1 MIKLATALGGG
12 PGGDGVL
19 RQTIVISE
27 QALVPLPT
35 GISTEFGS
43 TLPCAAL
50 TAWSAVVVHGG
61 VGPGSVVVTQGT
73 GAGVFLAVR
82 GLPVRQDAG
91 DARRRDDFEQA
102 KAAKLAE
109 LGADAIINYRATN
122 PIGRGAPE
130 FADAVD
136 LIVEVGEVETLDAS
150 LRLIRPGGTIA
161 LIGVL
166 SSAKASINPAA
177 RLSCAR
183 CACKG

>member
-19 RQTIVISE
+19 QQTIVISE
-27 QALVPLPT
+27 QALVRLPT

-73 GAGVFLAVR
+73 GGVSLFALQFAKMLGTRV
-82 GLPVRQDAG
+82 VATTSS
-91 DARRRDDFEQA
+91 EA

-109 LGADAIINYRATN
+109 LGADAIIKYRDRPDWTQRAESRRCRRSDRR
-122 PIGRGAPE
+122 GRRGGNAGCVAAPDP
-130 FADAVD
+130 ARRNDRVD
-136 LIVEVGEVETLDAS
+136 RHPVG
-150 LRLIRPGGTIA
+150 
-161 LIGVL
+161 
-166 SSAKASINPAA
+166 SSQWRRCICRS
-177 RLSCAR
+177 RSCAR